1 MWLVNNTGRGISEA
15 ESNIANLLV
24 QEGKVVEIVVEGTTR
39 TADFLV
45 NGVPTELKTVSKLTS
60 PDLSAALSRR
70 ILDGAGQAG
79 NIIIDAR
86 GQAGLTLHKKF
97 RLSSGKIQ
105 DLQRGV

>member
-1 MWLVNNTGRGISEA
+1 M
-15 ESNIANLLV
+15 
-24 QEGKVVEIVVEGTTR
+24 
-39 TADFLV
+39 

-86 GQAGLTLHKKF
+86 GQAGLTRELIERAIRRAYGFDFQHN
-97 RLSSGKIQ
+97 RLQEIRIIGDGFDISVPR
-105 DLQRGV
+105 LQP

>member
-1 MWLVNNTGRGISEA
+1 M
-15 ESNIANLLV
+15 

-60 PDLSAALSRR
+60 SDLSAALGRS

-86 GQAGLTLHKKF
+86 GQAGLTRELAERAIRRAYGADKLA
-97 RLSSGKIQ
+97 RLKEIRIIGEGFDITIPATP
-105 DLQRGV
+105 